1 MTSSAFRKRLLAA
14 GGTVAVAAAALTGC
28 SGSGAEATC
37 TNEIKNDEATQ
48 VTVWAWYPAF
58 EQVVDLFNE
67 THDDIQVCWTNAG
80 QGADEYNKFSTAL
93 EAGSG
98 APDVIMLES
107 EQIPTFSIQE
117 GLVDLSDHGADELA
131 SEYTEGAWQ
140 DVSSGD
146 GVYAI
151 PVDGGPMGM
160 LYRQD
165 IFDEYGIEVPT
176 TWEEFREAAQKL
188 QDEGAPGV
196 LADFPPNGGAYL
208 YALMAQAGAEPFS
221 YDAAK
226 PTETGIDVN
235 SDEAKQVM
243 EYWDGMVQDGLV
255 ATDDAFTAEYNTKLV
270 DGTYAVYVA
279 AAWGPGYLG
288 GLEDAD
294 ADAQWRAA
302 PVPQWDPAD
311 PAQINWGGSTFA
323 VTTHTPEERLDAAAT
338 VAMDIMRT
346 EEAWQIGI
354 DEAALFP
361 LWTPVLE
368 SEEFAQKEYPFF
380 DGQKINE
387 EVFLEAAAGYSGFG
401 FSPFQVYAYDQTNE
415 QMFAM
420 AEGEKDASQ
429 ALDDLQETLE
439 TYATNQGFE
448 LTE

>member
-1 MTSSAFRKRLLAA
+1 MRKQRLLAA
-14 GGTVAVAAAALTGC
+14 GGTVAVAAAALTAC
-28 SGSGAEATC
+28 SGGAAEATC
-37 TNEIKNDEATQ
+37 TNEIKKEDATQ
-48 VTVWAWYPAF
+48 VSVWAWYPAF

-107 EQIPTFSIQE
+107 EQLPSFTIQE
-117 GLVDLSDHGADELA
+117 GLVDLSEYGADEIA

-176 TWEEFREAAQKL
+176 TWDEFADAAQALK
-188 QDEGAPGV
+188 DAGAPGV
-196 LADFPPNGGAYL
+196 LADFPANGGAYT

-221 YDAAK
+221 YDANN
-226 PTETGIDVN
+226 PQQVGVDVN
-235 SDEAKQVM
+235 SDEAKEVM
-243 EYWDGMVQDGLV
+243 SYWNDLVEKDLV
-255 ATDDAFTAEYNTKLV
+255 ATDDAFTADYNTKLV

-294 ADAQWRAA
+294 AEAQWRAA
-302 PVPQWDPAD
+302 PVPQWDPNN
-311 PAQINWGGSTFA
+311 PVQINWGGSTFA
-323 VTTHTPEERLDAAAT
+323 VTTHTPEERLEAAAT
-338 VAMDIMRT
+338 VAKDIFRT

-361 LWTPVLE
+361 LWKPVLE
-368 SEEFAQKEYPFF
+368 SDEFAQKEYPFF

-387 EVFLEAAAGYSGFG
+387 DVFLEAAAGYTGFG

-415 QMFAM
+415 QLFAM
-420 AEGEKDASQ
+420 TEGEKDAAT
-429 ALDDLQETLE
+429 ALDDLQDVLE
-439 TYATNQGFE
+439 QYANNQGFE